1 MNFLLYCIAR
11 GLVAFLQALPI
22 TWVAQI
28 GRVGGGLF
36 YYVDA
41 RHRKVAIRN
50 IALAFPEKSASEA
63 REIAKENFRRIGE
76 NWCCAVKT
84 AAMTFEELQPHMQVV
99 GVEKILPKTKT
110 ETPISRVFA
119 IGHFGNFEL
128 FAHAAHILPSYQGAT
143 TYRAIRN
150 PAIDKLVLSLRE
162 QTGCLFFE
170 RRMDGA
176 ALREAIRTKHLLLGL
191 LSDQHAGNTGMRIPF
206 LGRDCSTTKAPAV
219 FAMRYNLPLH
229 VSICYR
235 VRPGYW
241 RIEVSDEIPTCE
253 SGTPRST
260 EAIMREVNAA
270 LEEGVR
276 RDPANWFWV
285 HNRWKPAPQKPVQP
299 KPALDTEAE
308 LEGGDIAQA

>member
-11 GLVAFLQALPI
+11 GLVTFLQALPI

-63 REIAKENFRRIGE
+63 KEIAKENFRRIGE

-99 GVEKILPKTKT
+99 GVEKLLPKTET
-110 ETPISRVFA
+110 EAPISRVFA

-128 FAHAAHILPSYQGAT
+128 FAHATHILPAYQGAT

-176 ALREAIRTKHLLLGL
+176 ALREAIRTKRLLLGL

-241 RIEVSDEIPTCE
+241 RIEVSDEIPTTE
-253 SGTPRST
+253 SGEPRTT
-260 EAIMREVNAA
+260 EAIMREVNTA

-285 HNRWKPAPQKPVQP
+285 HNRWKPAPQKPVQS
-299 KPALDTEAE
+299 KPIVETEAE